1 MTAPIKRQFGDT
13 NALAFLRTNV
23 RSMLRRVV
31 SLGLI
36 FTVLSLSLFFFFPKI
51 SLSLE
56 VLSEL
61 FFWPAFVI
69 AALFSY
75 PLYKITQLKK
85 DHWARK
91 HYHEVLARTD
101 SKEPVFL
108 YLRSFTAAGRVF
120 RQEPYENFEA
130 IISELLSA
138 HGHPFIA
145 IGNRDRSFGAAKAK
159 VSDET
164 WQSVVSRLMDRSEV
178 IFFMPGSSPSAQWEA
193 DQIFGSASLLSKTA
207 WLMPG
212 RKKNEWQWK
221 AVSKS
226 FWDVL
231 GVRFPAHQRTG
242 GIFLIDPDRKHTAVV
257 SNDIFIDCL
266 TKVLEST
273 GKDSKNGVGLGG
285 DLLSKVW
292 RLVSRTSPAADPQ
305 PNSSPAMKLAG
316 SR

>member
-1 MTAPIKRQFGDT
+1 MMARIKRRFGDT

-23 RSMLRRVV
+23 RSMPSRVLFLQV
-31 SLGLI
+31 ILA
-36 FTVLSLSLFFFFPKI
+36 VLFLLLLFFFPFNKI
-51 SLSLE
+51 GEIWFYLDTLTD
-56 VLSEL
+56 
-61 FFWPAFVI
+61 FFFLLPAVVI
-69 AALFSY
+69 AMLFTY

-85 DHWARK
+85 DHWAGK

-108 YLRSFTAAGRVF
+108 YLRSFTAAARF
-120 RQEPYENFEA
+120 SRQAPYENIEA

-159 VSDET
+159 LSDET
-164 WQSVVSRLMDRSEV
+164 WQSVVLRLMDRSEV

-193 DQIFGSASLLSKTA
+193 GQIFGSASLLSKTA

-212 RKKNEWQWK
+212 RKKNGWQWK
-221 AVSKS
+221 AVSKA
-226 FWDVL
+226 FWDAL
-231 GVRFPAHQRTG
+231 GVRFPAHQPTG
-242 GIFLIDPDRKHTAVV
+242 GIFLIDSDKKHTSVV

-273 GKDSKNGVGLGG
+273 GKDAKNGVGLGG
-285 DLLSKVW
+285 DLLTKTW
-292 RLVSRTSPAADPQ
+292 RLIGV
-305 PNSSPAMKLAG
+305 
-316 SR
+316 